1 MHPFWSI
8 VELVSE
14 VVSLLPLADQAHIAQ
29 VHSALWK
36 IAIPHIWRDIT
47 SIKPFINLFPPDLW
61 NKAQERTIRRPM
73 LNRALQ
79 DSDWTR
85 FRLYSEKTRAI
96 LSYIGGDLLNLTPP
110 EIWSHP
116 LLSTSFPRLESFSVA
131 YTKWESEE
139 LFKVTRALVR
149 SSLRSIELTKLG
161 VEDVSL
167 VPILQAIA
175 ENRAVSLEEICSR
188 SESNISALSDRG
200 ARVVASQ
207 TNLRRLVLKCISRI
221 EELAER
227 AEDFQLLEEL
237 DVQVPILR
245 HRLPE
250 RHSNKKGFRSL
261 TTLSVDGTPVENHH
275 ILSSI
280 WSNRL
285 TRVAVRFNSYLPER
299 DQLYPEVIAEL
310 RRFRPHLAHLQ
321 ILVLV
326 TFSWTALEPALDLA
340 ELQSVALVHLRVA
353 PGGGITDDRLRQMID
368 AWPNL
373 TRLYIRG
380 LLSYSPITLTSL
392 AYIATHLPNL
402 KKLGVLFDARKENN
416 PLLSQDVCKSTFAE
430 NALEVFD
437 VQRSNFDKGD
447 ENRVAKDLLRC
458 WWPRAGLCICTM
470 GPTLNTDWDIP
481 ADKSYSVPWPRSDEG
496 SARHPFYN

>member
-8 VELVSE
+8 VELISE
-14 VVSLLPLADQAHIAQ
+14 VVSLLPLADQTHIAQ
-29 VHSALWK
+29 VNSALWK
-36 IAIPHIWRDIT
+36 IAIPHIWRDVA
-47 SIKPFINLFPPDLW
+47 SIKSFINLFPPDLW
-61 NKAQERTIRRPM
+61 SKPQQVTMRRPR

-85 FRLYSEKTRAI
+85 FRLYSKNTRAI
-96 LSYIGGDLLNLTPP
+96 LSNIGGDPLNPTPP

-131 YTKWESEE
+131 YTKWQSEE
-139 LFKVTRALVR
+139 LFKVILALL
-149 SSLRSIELTKLG
+149 SSSPRSIKLSKLG

-167 VPILQAIA
+167 VPILRAIA
-175 ENRAVSLEEICSR
+175 ENRA
-188 SESNISALSDRG
+188 NISALSDG
-200 ARVVASQ
+200 GVRVVTSQ

-227 AEDFQLLEEL
+227 AEDFPLLEEL

-245 HRLPE
+245 HHLPE
-250 RHSNKKGFRSL
+250 RHSNNKGFRSL

-285 TRVAVRFNSYLPER
+285 TRVALRFNSYLHER
-299 DQLYPEVIAEL
+299 DLLYPEVIAEL

-321 ILVLV
+321 VLVLV

-340 ELQSVALVHLRVA
+340 ELQSVALEHLRVA

-437 VQRSNFDKGD
+437 VHESKFDKGD
-447 ENRVAKDLLRC
+447 ENRIAKDFFQC
-458 WWPRAGLCICTM
+458 WWPRALLCTCRTGS
-470 GPTLNTDWDIP
+470 GPNTDWDILVN
-481 ADKSYSVPWPRSDEG
+481 KRWSVPWPRVDEG
-496 SARHPFYN
+496 SERHPFYN